1 MRVWSIL
8 GPIVGVCLAI
18 AQPLARYAE
27 KQRHETA
34 VISSMRQLQEAQQ
47 RFTDAVGGY
56 ATDVAA
62 LAAGCPGASPIPPAV
77 FKTLDDAGYALQL
90 RASSDSAAAGLDCH
104 GRVTATNYYVAAAP
118 QTARETSDK
127 AFAGRADGQLFFFV
141 DGVPPGE
148 SDMTSGLAIPI
159 DALGSFKIP

>member
-1 MRVWSIL
+1 MQVWSIL

-27 KQRHETA
+27 KQRHEAA
-34 VISSMRQLQEAQQ
+34 VISSMQQLQQAQH
-47 RFTDAVGGY
+47 RFTAAAGGY
-56 ATDVAA
+56 ATDVAT
-62 LAAGCPGASPIPPAV
+62 LAAGCPGASPVPPAV
-77 FKTLDDAGYALQL
+77 FKALYDAGYGLEL
-90 RASSDSAAAGLDCH
+90 RPSSDSAAAGLDCH
-104 GRVTATNYYVAAAP
+104 GRVMATNYYVAAAP
-118 QTARETSDK
+118 QTTRETADK

-159 DALGSFKIP
+159 DALKSFRIP

>member
-27 KQRHETA
+27 QQRHEAA
-34 VISSMRQLQEAQQ
+34 VISSMRQLQDAQH
-47 RFTDAVGGY
+47 RFTAAVGGY

-62 LAAGCPGASPIPPAV
+62 LAAGCPGASAIPPAV
-77 FKTLDDAGYALQL
+77 FKTLDDAGYGLEL
-90 RASSDSAAAGLDCH
+90 RASSDSASAGLDCH

-118 QTARETSDK
+118 QTTRETADK
-127 AFAGRADGQLFFFV
+127 AFAGRAGQLFFFV

-148 SDMTSGLAIPI
+148 LDMTSGLAIPI